1 MLLYI
6 VLVRGFFNDNSL
18 IIKLRVTNN
27 YTYSSN
33 INVYSFL

>member
-6 VLVRGFFNDNSL
+6 VFMRDSFNDNSL
-18 IIKLRVTNN
+18 IIKLRVINN

-33 INVYSFL
+33 IGVYSFL